1 MATHPLV
8 PDRTERVQPA
18 PSGRIASAARASGD
32 DYPPVRNQWRIRAAG
47 VLVVLTT
54 LLYLPWMITSLN
66 PAARWLSWP
75 FAVASLFSAAYA
87 FLNVFNGWNRQV
99 PVHRLVVPGTEPSVA
114 VIIPTCGESVPMVL
128 RTITSVL
135 DQDWPIERLTIV
147 VSDDGHD
154 PELEA
159 ALEGMPVL
167 YHEPQD
173 RFAPGRDGAAKAGNL
188 NDALAML
195 DRTHP
200 ETVYIE
206 TRDAD
211 DELGSTRFLREVI
224 GQLEAEDRL
233 AFVQTI
239 KEAQVS
245 AGDPFNNRESG
256 FYRGQMLA
264 RNASNAV
271 FPCGSGVVWRRTA
284 LRHIGEFPT
293 WNLVE
298 DLQSGV
304 EALRRGWQG
313 MYLPIVGAVGQ
324 HSPEDLPNVYKQRG
338 TWAIDT
344 VRLIVW
350 RGLRGLRPR
359 QRAHFVGMLL
369 DYLNAF
375 TVLVYVPAVVC
386 AILGVIPIVDTG
398 AAYAAHMLPLVL
410 ATEAWLLVVN
420 SPYNDRRGHQR
431 RPIRALWQVRIMWAG
446 MSPVYMRA
454 TIQALLGGPNRK
466 PTYEVTRKH
475 DDLRWHWRHTL
486 PQTSLLLAV
495 ACVSVYAVWRGT
507 LPTLPVLA
515 GAVYWGGL
523 NIILLAGFVC
533 RGWHGL
539 GGAARIARRAT
550 SRSTARASER
560 TASALPRPDAD
571 VPPRHRQSVG
581 PVAGP
586 SRPSSAS
593 TSGRATPTPVGS
605 SSNVAS
611 PAPGAG
617 AVPLG
622 TSATLRGTVL

>member
-1 MATHPLV
+1 
-8 PDRTERVQPA
+8 
-18 PSGRIASAARASGD
+18 
-32 DYPPVRNQWRIRAAG
+32 
-47 VLVVLTT
+47 
-54 LLYLPWMITSLN
+54 
-66 PAARWLSWP
+66 LSWP
-75 FAVASLFSAAYA
+75 YAGACLFSAAYA
-87 FLNVFNGWNRQV
+87 LLNVFNGWNRKV
-99 PVHRLVVPGTEPSVA
+99 PVHRLVERGAEPSVG

-128 RTITSVL
+128 RTVVSVL
-135 DQDWPIERLTIV
+135 DQDWPPGRLTVV

-154 PELEA
+154 PELTA

-167 YHEPQD
+167 YHAPQD
-173 RFAPGRDGAAKAGNL
+173 RFASGRDGAAKAGNL

-200 ETVYIE
+200 EIVYIE

-211 DELGSTRFLREVI
+211 DESGSTRFLREVV
-224 GQLEAEDRL
+224 GQLEADDRL

-264 RNASNAV
+264 RNAANAV

-304 EALRRGWQG
+304 EALRRGWHG

-324 HSPEDLPNVYKQRG
+324 HSPQDVPNVYKQRG

-350 RGLRGLRPR
+350 RGLSGLRLR
-359 QRAHFVGMLL
+359 QRAHFFGMLM

-375 TVLVYVPAVVC
+375 TVFVYVPAVAC
-386 AILGVIPIVDTG
+386 ALLGVPPIVDTG
-398 AAYAAHMLPLVL
+398 AGYVAHMLPLVL

-446 MSPVYMRA
+446 MSPIYIKA
-454 TIQALLGGPNRK
+454 TIQAFLGGPNRK
-466 PTYEVTRKH
+466 PVYKVTRKH
-475 DDLRWHWRHTL
+475 DYLRWHWQHTL
-486 PQTSLLLAV
+486 PQTTLLLAV
-495 ACVSVYAVWRGT
+495 GCVLIYVVWNGT
-507 LPTLPVLA
+507 LPTLTVLA
-515 GAVYWGGL
+515 GTVYWGGL
-523 NIILLAGFVC
+523 NILLLAGFVC

-539 GGAARIARRAT
+539 DHAARIARQNQRPP
-550 SRSTARASER
+550 ST
-560 TASALPRPDAD
+560 
-571 VPPRHRQSVG
+571 
-581 PVAGP
+581 P
-586 SRPSSAS
+586 SLKLR
-593 TSGRATPTPVGS
+593 S
-605 SSNVAS
+605 SS
-611 PAPGAG
+611 
-617 AVPLG
+617 
-622 TSATLRGTVL
+622 T